1 MFLRWANGKGTTL
14 RAKCKIYGFGV
25 DIFFILTID
34 GPLQEPSSE
43 RKTASGVPQGVPQ
56 TYVGRGGCGAGLS
69 D

>member
-1 MFLRWANGKGTTL
+1 MEKGRHYGRSVRSMGL
-14 RAKCKIYGFGV
+14 EWIY
-25 DIFFILTID
+25 FFILTID